1 MTDPQLASIL
11 IVDDEAAHLKAL
23 CDTLSIEGYA
33 TAGTPSA
40 HTALDMLRAQPFD
53 VLLTDLMMPEMNGIA
68 LLNAARELSPDIVCI
83 VMTGHGTVD
92 SAVEAMKGGAID
104 YVLKPIKLNA
114 LMQVIARGL
123 QIRRLHRVIDQRTR
137 ELEQANKDLEAF
149 SYSISHDLRAP
160 LRVVDAFY
168 QIFLEDYGATIP
180 AEGRRMLD
188 RARAGS
194 QRMSQLID
202 DLLAFARFGSRP
214 LTTGVVEM
222 RSLAAR
228 VAAAVRAEVQAA
240 DLAHAHDVTV
250 EIKELPDCIGDSSLL
265 EQVLTNLLSNACK
278 FTRGRPQP
286 RVEVSAISEGSSNIY
301 VVRDNGVGFD
311 TNYAQK
317 LFGVF
322 QRLHSATEFEGTG
335 IGLSIVKRIVQRH
348 GGRVWA
354 ESTLGEGAA
363 FYFSLPAADPQ
374 ARRT

>member
-1 MTDPQLASIL
+1 MSIPPQASIL
-11 IVDDEAAHLKAL
+11 IVDDEATHLKAL
-23 CDTLSIEGYA
+23 CDTLSVEGY
-33 TAGTPSA
+33 TTTGTPSA
-40 HTALDMLRAQPFD
+40 RAALDLLRARHFD

-68 LLNAARELSPDIVCI
+68 LLNAAREISPDVACI
-83 VMTGHGTVD
+83 VMTGHGTID

-123 QIRRLHRVIDQRTR
+123 QVRRLHAIIDQRTR

-160 LRVVDAFY
+160 LRVVDAFC
-168 QIFLEDYGATIP
+168 QMFLEDYGDTIP

-188 RARAGS
+188 QARAGS

-202 DLLAFARFGSRP
+202 DLLAFSRFGSRP
-214 LTTGVVEM
+214 LRTGVVDM

-228 VAAAVRAEVQAA
+228 VAAAVRTQVQAA
-240 DLAHAHDVTV
+240 GPAGAQDVTI
-250 EIKELPDCIGDSSLL
+250 EIGDLPECIGDSSLL
-265 EQVLTNLLSNACK
+265 EQVLINLLSNACK
-278 FTRGRPQP
+278 FSRGRPQP
-286 RVEVSAISEGSSNIY
+286 RVEVSAAPEASHNIY

-311 TNYAQK
+311 AAYAHK

-322 QRLHSATEFEGTG
+322 QRLHSTAEFEGTG

-354 ESTLGEGAA
+354 ESAPDEGAA
-363 FYFSLPAADPQ
+363 FYFSLPAADSQ
-374 ARRT
+374 ARPA

>member
-1 MTDPQLASIL
+1 MSGPEQASIL

-23 CDTLSIEGYA
+23 CDTLSIEGY
-33 TAGTPSA
+33 TTTGTPSA
-40 HTALDMLRAQPFD
+40 RSALDMLRAQPFD
-53 VLLTDLMMPEMNGIA
+53 VLLTDLIMPEMTGIA
-68 LLNAARELSPDIVCI
+68 LLNAARELSPDIACI
-83 VMTGHGTVD
+83 VMTGHGTID

-160 LRVVDAFY
+160 LRVVDAFCKM
-168 QIFLEDYGATIP
+168 FLEDYGETIP

-202 DLLAFARFGSRP
+202 DLLAFARFGSKP
-214 LTTGVVEM
+214 LQTGAVDM
-222 RSLAAR
+222 RALSTRAAS
-228 VAAAVRAEVQAA
+228 AVRAQAQAA
-240 DLAHAHDVTV
+240 DPANAQAVTV
-250 EIKELPDCIGDSSLL
+250 EIGELPACIGDNSLL
-265 EQVLTNLLSNACK
+265 EQVLTNLLSNAFK
-278 FTRGRPQP
+278 FTRGRSQP
-286 RVEVSAISEGSSNIY
+286 RVEVSATSEGSNNIY

-311 TNYAQK
+311 TTYAHK

-354 ESTLGEGAA
+354 ESTPGEGAA
-363 FYFSLPAADPQ
+363 FYFSLPAADSQ
-374 ARRT
+374 TAR